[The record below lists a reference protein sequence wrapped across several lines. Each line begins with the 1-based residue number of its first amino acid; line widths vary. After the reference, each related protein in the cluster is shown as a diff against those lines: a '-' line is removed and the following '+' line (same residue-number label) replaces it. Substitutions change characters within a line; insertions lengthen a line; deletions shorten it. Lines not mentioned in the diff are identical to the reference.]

1 MEPITEQQQ
10 THQEELEQAAKRAIR
25 MLPLHV
31 VVPLLFWI
39 GFQAAGYS
47 MDWKAFGLGALGWT
61 IALLLRG
68 PISALV
74 MKMPQEKGK
83 KIIVASSGVL
93 EESVRLILLALT
105 SSAAGW
111 AVSVGQGWAAV
122 EVVFTMVNV
131 ILIASLVNRTDEKAM
146 QAKQMLAAQSTTHAS
161 PLWGILERIWASAFH
176 IGCTLIV
183 AFQPWAVVLLIPLHS
198 GLNAIAV
205 RLAAR
210 SVGRSSL
217 FVGVTGIV
225 VFIVGLVAI
234 HNLH

>member
-1 MEPITEQQQ
+1 MGTTPEKRQS
-10 THQEELEQAAKRAIR
+10 HQEDLDRAAKRAIR
-25 MLPLHV
+25 MLPLYV
-31 VVPLLFWI
+31 AVPVLFWI
-39 GFQAAGYS
+39 GFRAAGYP

-68 PISALV
+68 PVSALV
-74 MKMPQEKGK
+74 MKMPQEKGQH
-83 KIIVASSGVL
+83 IIVASSGVL

-105 SSAAGW
+105 STATGW

-122 EVVFTMVNV
+122 EVAFTMVNV

-146 QAKQMLAAQSTTHAS
+146 QAKQWLAAQNTTHAS
-161 PLWGILERIWASAFH
+161 PLWGILERVWASAFH
-176 IGCTLIV
+176 IGSTLIV

-217 FVGVTGIV
+217 FVGVTGAV
-225 VFIVGLVAI
+225 VFIIGLVV
-234 HNLH
+234 LHDL